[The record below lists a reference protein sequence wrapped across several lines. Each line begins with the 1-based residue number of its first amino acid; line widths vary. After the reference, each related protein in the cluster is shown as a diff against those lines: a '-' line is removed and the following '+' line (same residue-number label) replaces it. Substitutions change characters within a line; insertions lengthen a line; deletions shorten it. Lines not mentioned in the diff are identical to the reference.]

1 MMFFFISEFFG
12 GKLSFELHEFKVDEM
27 HKDDMSVNP

>member
-1 MMFFFISEFFG
+1 MFFFISEFIG
-12 GKLSFELHEFKVDEM
+12 GKSSFELKVDEM